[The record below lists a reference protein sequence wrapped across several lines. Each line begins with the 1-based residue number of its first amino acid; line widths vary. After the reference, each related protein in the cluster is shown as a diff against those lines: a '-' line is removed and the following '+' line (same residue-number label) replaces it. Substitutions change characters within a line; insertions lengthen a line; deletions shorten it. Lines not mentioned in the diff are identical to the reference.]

1 MALYSISGVGC
12 CDDCES
18 GYIGG
23 RKRRATR
30 RAKRRE
36 RKTRLYCKG
45 ANVKRVALSVPRNAF
60 LSLVKLNVKKIAVKL
75 YANLQ
80 DPNKKRA
87 LFKKWCKLGGDAKKL
102 ESAIVKAYNKYARK
116 KGRKIGYMDMDAQIG
131 AVSVAT
137 LLATATPII
146 TALLPF
152 LKQVA
157 PGSAVTETAEALTS
171 EQPTEQSEQQTE
183 QTDGES
189 VGQIQIN
196 PYIVGGG
203 LLLAYLIFRKK

>member
-23 RKRRATR
+23 RKRRAIR

-102 ESAIVKAYNKYARK
+102 ESAVVKAYNKYARK

-131 AVSVAT
+131 SIAT
-137 LLATATPII
+137 LIATATPII
-146 TALLPF
+146 KALLPF

-157 PGSAVTETAEALTS
+157 PGSTVTETAEGLTS
-171 EQPTEQSEQQTE
+171 EQPTEQIEQPTE

-189 VGQIQIN
+189 VGQIQVN

>member
-12 CDDCES
+12 CDNCES

-45 ANVKRVALSVPRNAF
+45 ANVKRVGLSVPRNAF

-102 ESAIVKAYNKYARK
+102 ESAVVKAYNKYARK
-116 KGRKIGYMDMDAQIG
+116 KGRKIGYMDMEGQIG
-131 AVSVAT
+131 SIAT
-137 LLATATPII
+137 LIATATPII
-146 TALLPF
+146 KALLPF

-157 PGSAVTETAEALTS
+157 PGSTITETAEGLTS
-171 EQPTEQSEQQTE
+171 EQPAEQSEQPTE

-196 PYIVGGG
+196 PYVVGGG
-203 LLLAYLIFRKK
+203 LLLAYLIFKKK